1 MCFCTVARKHAGETG
16 SAAARYCY
24 VMAPREHLIPTRTVD
39 KNGRATTVY
48 VKQSS
53 TGSASPLAV
62 VPVPSTPVDR
72 AVERTRMIND
82 YAKKCYPGEHT
93 EDLRENLANSM
104 DVYSYDLLERLSYNE
119 LGDYPSLWVSY
130 SVCNVLP
137 ENQINEQMEFFPY
150 LQGGTYY
157 SVANNLIQSLHGYP
171 RHLNHEDFSKVDEKV
186 KGQYRALLLV
196 TDAISLGS
204 FEGAF
209 KKEKP
214 TFILNDE
221 RLVELVINNSDKA
234 EVIVDFIR
242 QRSGSLDAD
251 LIADVI
257 NSVSPSIGGGLL

>member
-1 MCFCTVARKHAGETG
+1 
-16 SAAARYCY
+16 
-24 VMAPREHLIPTRTVD
+24 MALREHLIPTRTVD
-39 KNGRATTVY
+39 KNGKATTVY

-53 TGSASPLAV
+53 AGSVSPLAV

-72 AVERTRMIND
+72 AAERTRMIND
-82 YAKKCYPGEHT
+82 YAAKCYPGENNG
-93 EDLRENLANSM
+93 DFREELANSM

-119 LGDYPSLWVSY
+119 LEAYPSLWVSY
-130 SVCNVLP
+130 SVGNVLP
-137 ENQINEQMEFFPY
+137 ESQINEQMEFFPY

-157 SVANNLIQSLHGYP
+157 SVAKNLVQSLHGYP
-171 RHLNHEDFSKVDEKV
+171 HYLKHEDFSKADEKA
-186 KGQYRALLLV
+186 KSQYRALLLV

-209 KKEKP
+209 KGVP
-214 TFILNDE
+214 PSFILKDE

-251 LIADVI
+251 LIANVI
-257 NSVSPSIGGGLL
+257 NTESPSISDGLL